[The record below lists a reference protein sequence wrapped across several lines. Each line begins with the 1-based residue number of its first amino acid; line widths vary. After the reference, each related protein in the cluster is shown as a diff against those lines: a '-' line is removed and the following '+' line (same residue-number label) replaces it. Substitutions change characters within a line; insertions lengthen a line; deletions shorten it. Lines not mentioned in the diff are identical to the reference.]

1 MNKTKPIKSLFMFI
15 VSAVILCSILLL
27 AALRP
32 QAAVYAEKASVDRPP
47 SSTATPEQIKKYK
60 DDIFY
65 ISDSFTSSENTV
77 LPYRA
82 YKPFE
87 DKGAMPL
94 IIYLHGRGERGTDN
108 DSQLKYSLIYPYL
121 ENANSKFYNAMVVAP
136 QCSVKE
142 FDNGWVDYFTYAGQK
157 EAEGYTSETFKVDNI
172 AESKE
177 CKAVMEL
184 IEDACKNNNIDRNRI
199 YLMGFSQ
206 GAVATWYLLAKHA
219 DVFAAAVPI
228 SGIGDV
234 TKADIYAD
242 IPIYAF
248 HGEKDDTVD
257 YSKGTSVV
265 YEAVNKLGKNK
276 MVFASF
282 KEAMHT
288 DTANLALVY
297 SGNGKE
303 LPNLEEWLFAQSKAE
318 EKTGGCKGAIEM
330 SDVALITTALALM
343 GIGVFTAGAIGK
355 KSK

>member
-1 MNKTKPIKSLFMFI
+1 MNKTRPIKLSFVLI
-15 VSAVILCSILLL
+15 ISVVILCSILL
-27 AALRP
+27 ATAFG
-32 QAAVYAEKASVDRPP
+32 ASTAYADTASVDRPA
-47 SSTATPEQIKKYK
+47 SSSATPEEVKKYK

-65 ISDSFTSSENTV
+65 ISDSFTSSDNTV

-82 YKPFE
+82 YKPLE

-121 ENANSKFYNAMVVAP
+121 EDENSKFYDAMVIAP

-172 AESKE
+172 AESAE

-184 IEDACKNNNIDRNRI
+184 IEDACQNNNIDRNRI

-206 GAVATWYLLAKHA
+206 GAVATWYLLAKHSE
-219 DVFAAAVPI
+219 VFAAAVPI

-234 TKADIYAD
+234 TKAEIYAD

-257 YSKGTSVV
+257 YSKGTSMV
-265 YEAVNKLGKNK
+265 YEAVNKVGKNK
-276 MVFASF
+276 MIFASF

-303 LPNLEEWLFAQSKAE
+303 LPDLEDWLFAQSKQPA
-318 EKTGGCKGAIEM
+318 KKGGCKSSVE
-330 SDVALITTALALM
+330 ALGTVMATMALVLA
-343 GIGVFTAGAIGK
+343 GIGVFTVGARSK
-355 KSK
+355 KK

>member
-1 MNKTKPIKSLFMFI
+1 MNKTRPFKLLFVCI
-15 VSAVILCSILLL
+15 VTAVFLFGMLL
-27 AALRP
+27 AAALQTYP
-32 QAAVYAEKASVDRPP
+32 SAYADMASVDRPA
-47 SSTATPEQIKKYK
+47 SSSATPEEVKKYK

-82 YKPFE
+82 YKPLE

-108 DSQLKYSLIYPYL
+108 DSQLKYSLIFPYL
-121 ENANSKFYNAMVVAP
+121 ENENSKFYNAMVIAP

-142 FDNGWVDYFTYAGQK
+142 FDNGWVDYFTYEGQK
-157 EAEGYTSETFKVDNI
+157 AEEGYTSENYKVDNI
-172 AESKE
+172 AESAE

-206 GAVATWYLLAKHA
+206 GAVATWYLLAKHPE
-219 DVFAAAVPI
+219 VFAAAVPI

-234 TKADIYAD
+234 TKAEIYAD

-248 HGEKDDTVD
+248 HGESDDTVD
-257 YSKGTSVV
+257 YGKGTSMV
-265 YEAVNKLGKNK
+265 YEAVNKVGKNK
-276 MVFASF
+276 MIFASF
-282 KEAMHT
+282 KGAMHT

-297 SGNGKE
+297 KGNGKE
-303 LPNLEEWLFAQSKAE
+303 LPCLEDWLFAQTKQSAK
-318 EKTGGCKGAIEM
+318 KSGCKNTIE
-330 SDVALITTALALM
+330 TTGIAAVALALT
-343 GIGVFTAGAIGK
+343 GIGIFAVGAIGK
-355 KSK
+355 KREQ

>member
-1 MNKTKPIKSLFMFI
+1 MNKTRAFKLSLVF
-15 VSAVILCSILLL
+15 VV
-27 AALRP
+27 
-32 QAAVYAEKASVDRPP
+32 AAVVLCCVLSVTAAFGSYSAAHADMASVDRPSA
-47 SSTATPEQIKKYK
+47 SSATPEEVKKYK

-65 ISDSFTSSENTV
+65 ISDEFTSSENTV

-82 YKPFE
+82 YKPLE

-94 IIYLHGRGERGTDN
+94 IIYLHGRGERGNDN

-121 ENANSKFYNAMVVAP
+121 QNKNSKFYDAMVIAP
-136 QCSVKE
+136 QCSVKQ

-184 IEDACKNNNIDRNRI
+184 IESACKNNNIDRNRI

-206 GAVATWYLLAKHA
+206 GAVATWYLLAKHSE
-219 DVFAAAVPI
+219 VFAAAVPI

-234 TKADIYAD
+234 TKAETYAD

-248 HGEKDDTVD
+248 HGESDDTVD
-257 YSKGTSVV
+257 YSKGTAMV
-265 YEAVNKLGKNK
+265 YEAVNKVGKNK
-276 MVFASF
+276 MIFASF

-297 SGNGKE
+297 AGNGKE
-303 LPNLEEWLFAQSKAE
+303 LPSLEEWLFAQAKE
-318 EKTGGCKGAIEM
+318 QPKKGGCGGSIELP
-330 SDVALITTALALM
+330 SIAFAAAVIL
-343 GIGVFTAGAIGK
+343 AGACVLFVRRRRRVQE
-355 KSK
+355 